1 MPKFIIY
8 DLLAVSDGSNKDRTH
23 ERQNLKLP
31 YCIMFTRSKQAKK
44 KGGYKM
50 AYNLRLRELR
60 ENRGLSQR
68 QVAERLNVS
77 PGAVARW
84 ELGDNKPT
92 MDNLLALAA
101 LLECSTDTL
110 LSRDSPPPA
119 G

>member
-1 MPKFIIY
+1 
-8 DLLAVSDGSNKDRTH
+8 
-23 ERQNLKLP
+23 
-31 YCIMFTRSKQAKK
+31 
-44 KGGYKM
+44 M

-60 ENRGLSQR
+60 ERRGLSQR
-68 QVAERLNVS
+68 QVAERLSVS

-110 LSRDSPPPA
+110 LSRDSPRRRA
-119 G
+119 ES

>member
-1 MPKFIIY
+1 
-8 DLLAVSDGSNKDRTH
+8 
-23 ERQNLKLP
+23 
-31 YCIMFTRSKQAKK
+31 
-44 KGGYKM
+44 M

-60 ENRGLSQR
+60 ERRGLSQR

-92 MDNLLALAA
+92 MALAA

-110 LSRDSPPPA
+110 LSRDSPPAA

>member
-1 MPKFIIY
+1 
-8 DLLAVSDGSNKDRTH
+8 
-23 ERQNLKLP
+23 
-31 YCIMFTRSKQAKK
+31 
-44 KGGYKM
+44 M

-60 ENRGLSQR
+60 ERQGL
-68 QVAERLNVS
+68 ERLNVS

-110 LSRDSPPPA
+110 LSRDSPPEA

>member
-1 MPKFIIY
+1 
-8 DLLAVSDGSNKDRTH
+8 
-23 ERQNLKLP
+23 
-31 YCIMFTRSKQAKK
+31 
-44 KGGYKM
+44 M

-60 ENRGLSQR
+60 ERRGLSQR
-68 QVAERLNVS
+68 QVAERLSVS

-110 LSRDSPPPA
+110 LSRDSPPA
-119 G
+119 TG